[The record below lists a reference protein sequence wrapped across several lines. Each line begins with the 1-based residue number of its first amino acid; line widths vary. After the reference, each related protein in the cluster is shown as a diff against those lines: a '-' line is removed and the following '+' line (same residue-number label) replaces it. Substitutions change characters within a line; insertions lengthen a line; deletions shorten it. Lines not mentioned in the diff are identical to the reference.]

1 MCNRAASESP
11 RSGQRRFLADLF
23 ADEGVSKDAR
33 GVELPNG
40 NRDRRYVRGQN
51 QMMRRVSREGPPHH
65 PANRRAGKINGPRG
79 KMPLG
84 RNWPRKHC
92 MFDR

>member
-1 MCNRAASESP
+1 MCDRAASESS

-51 QMMRRVSREGPPHH
+51 QMMRLVSREN
-65 PANRRAGKINGPRG
+65 PANRRAGIIRG

-84 RNWPRKHC
+84 
-92 MFDR
+92 